1 MWLWV
6 KTVVPWRT
14 PKFCK
19 TGVST
24 PIPIW
29 TYSWKL
35 LEWFLMTLYI
45 FIYLI
50 KVCEDVFNVFTHSHS
65 VAVPQSANLESPTA
79 RWWQRKG
86 RAGSFQGAQRV
97 ALFQTCPAWS
107 STMFNPSRNDHVLII
122 PMVVLYGFYMGFSW
136 VLILGGSIS
145 PKPSIHG
152 TWRHGWAPSW
162 PGWISQSAGPRV
174 ASKTWQVKAP
184 FLVVK
189 IMVQLVQWYHLVP
202 CTCSPK
208 FSDLM
213 MYQSEILFTK
223 I

>member
-50 KVCEDVFNVFTHSHS
+50 KVCEDVFNVFTHIHS

-97 ALFQTCPAWS
+97 GFVPNLSSLEFNHVQPTPKWS
-107 STMFNPSRNDHVLII
+107 CFDHSNGGFIWVLH
-122 PMVVLYGFYMGFSW
+122 GFFMGFDPWGIQNFSK
-136 VLILGGSIS
+136 
-145 PKPSIHG
+145 PKPSSHG
-152 TWRHGWAPSW
+152 TWRG
-162 PGWISQSAGPRV
+162 V
-174 ASKTWQVKAP
+174 ASWAS
-184 FLVVK
+184 
-189 IMVQLVQWYHLVP
+189 QLAWLNLPERRPQGRIEDLAGESSIFGGQNHGTAGTMIP
-202 CTCSPK
+202 SGTSGTCSPK
-208 FSDLM
+208 FRDL
-213 MYQSEILFTK
+213 
-223 I
+223 

>member
-122 PMVVLYGFYMGFSW
+122 PMVVLYGFYMGFHGFWSLGDPFHPNHQSTARGVMAGLLAGLAESPRAPAPGSHRRPGRWKLHFWWSKSW
-136 VLILGGSIS
+136 Y
-145 PKPSIHG
+145 
-152 TWRHGWAPSW
+152 SW
-162 PGWISQSAGPRV
+162 YNDTI
-174 ASKTWQVKAP
+174 
-184 FLVVK
+184 
-189 IMVQLVQWYHLVP
+189 WYHVPVHQNLV
-202 CTCSPK
+202 
-208 FSDLM
+208 
-213 MYQSEILFTK
+213 I
-223 I
+223 